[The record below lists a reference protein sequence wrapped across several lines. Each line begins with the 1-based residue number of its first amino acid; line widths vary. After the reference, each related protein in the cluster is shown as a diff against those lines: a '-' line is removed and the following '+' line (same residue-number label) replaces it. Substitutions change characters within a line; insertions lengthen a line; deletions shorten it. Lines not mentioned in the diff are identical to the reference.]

1 LLSTYSGQARDLAPW
16 LAGAQLNRDSNLR
29 LQYLAGFGLN
39 MYQSSAIYSQMLH
52 YRKFPDDLF
61 VGGGAAREQL
71 RTLIEAPREEP

>member
-1 LLSTYSGQARDLAPW
+1 M
-16 LAGAQLNRDSNLR
+16 NRDSNLR

-39 MYQSSAIYSQMLH
+39 MYQSSAIYSQMLR

-61 VGGGAAREQL
+61 VGGGPGREQL

>member
-1 LLSTYSGQARDLAPW
+1 MLSTYAGQARDLAPW

-39 MYQSSAIYSQMLH
+39 MYQSSSIYSQMLR

-61 VGGGAAREQL
+61 VGGGLGREQL

>member
-1 LLSTYSGQARDLAPW
+1 
-16 LAGAQLNRDSNLR
+16 
-29 LQYLAGFGLN
+29 
-39 MYQSSAIYSQMLH
+39 MLH